1 MPGWMHCQDACP
13 YRRYEQSR
21 PALLEEMNLKELD
34 APLIVYWDLNPM
46 VPISPQIIRRI
57 CDDLLGSGVFILD
70 LWDPSSYLSAETC
83 IILECLKNENINIT
97 LTMHHS
103 VLNARDFTNSLP
115 ALRKILIQCHS
126 VEQLPSITAKL
137 QARKTDKP
145 PIGISFVL
153 TETAFESIPDALA
166 LCIKTGLKDIH
177 FPIQRLE
184 ENRKIFW
191 LDTQRRNLISER
203 IRDISD
209 NQLNITVHDPFLW
222 KLFNP
227 ASDRNERGCQGGN
240 TMVYISGNLDVT
252 PCPLLPIVLGNLE
265 STTLTAIF
273 LSDERQQ
280 IRRQLSITP
289 EECGKCDELNVCR
302 GGCRGRAYVIHK
314 TFDKRDPACTA

>member
-1 MPGWMHCQDACP
+1 
-13 YRRYEQSR
+13 
-21 PALLEEMNLKELD
+21 MNLKELD

-57 CDDLLGSGVFILD
+57 CDDLLRTGVFMLD

-97 LTMHHS
+97 LTVHHS
-103 VLNARDFTNSLP
+103 VLNAHDFTSSLP
-115 ALRKILIQCHS
+115 ALRKILIRCHS
-126 VEQLPSITAKL
+126 VEQLPSITEEL
-137 QARKTDKP
+137 QARKTNKP

-153 TETAFESIPDALA
+153 TETAFESIPDALD

-222 KLFNP
+222 KVFNQ
-227 ASDRNERGCQGGN
+227 AADRNEAGCQAGN
-240 TMVYISGNLDVT
+240 SMAYISNNLDVT
-252 PCPLLPIVLGNLE
+252 PCPLIPIALGNLQ
-265 STTLTAIF
+265 STTLTKIF
-273 LSDERQQ
+273 SSNE
-280 IRRQLSITP
+280 RRQVRRLLSIIP
-289 EECGKCDELNVCR
+289 GGCGECDELNQCR
-302 GGCRGRAYVIHK
+302 GGCRGRSYVVYK
-314 TFDKRDPACTA
+314 TFDKRDPACGVYL